1 MRNIQQMMTSRPV
14 EVAVTPK
21 TSLFEVP
28 YSATINRQKDLFF
41 LPSTVKLYK
50 D

>member
-28 YSATINRQKDLFF
+28 YSATINRQKDFF

>member
-14 EVAVTPK
+14 EIAVTPK

-28 YSATINRQKDLFF
+28 YSATINRQKDFFF